1 MTKWRTTILATLEMW
16 WVRLRSVLSKN
27 TFMSSLLLAILGDDG
42 AVWFY
47 IRMNALRALAEL
59 CRIIPKA
66 AFSLVEPKTF
76 AALRNINKKCNKQLL
91 IICYF
96 WKVFYINHH

>member
-1 MTKWRTTILATLEMW
+1 MFT
-16 WVRLRSVLSKN
+16 
-27 TFMSSLLLAILGDDG
+27 AILGDDA

-47 IRMNALRALAEL
+47 IRVNALRALAEL

-76 AALRNINKKCNKQLL
+76 AALRNINKKCKAFL
-91 IICYF
+91 Y
-96 WKVFYINHH
+96 Y